1 MPKHLL
7 PLQSGQVSGKMDGN
21 RVFATRGGQTYS
33 KRFTPPKQPNTKAQ
47 KEAQGRMAWAVKLW
61 QRWLTEEEREAWRG
75 YSVKGRK
82 RSPVSLVVSR
92 PPGNTLFIRSAIQC
106 KRAGFEPPRLPPKDP
121 EPQPVEL
128 SLSRKGKGI
137 LVEWVPDLS
146 WVLGPSAKARSKES
160 QPKVELSLAVTSP
173 WLKAYLSLFRAL
185 AIVPLSQ
192 GKFLLSSIP
201 KTKRFSFLSRVITPD
216 GQISRPS
223 RVQFIVSG

>member
-1 MPKHLL
+1 
-7 PLQSGQVSGKMDGN
+7 MDEN
-21 RVFATRGGQTYS
+21 RVFATLRGQTYS

-47 KEAQGRMAWAVKLW
+47 KQAQDRMAWAVKLW
-61 QRWLTEEEREAWRG
+61 QRWLSEEEREAWRG

-82 RSPVSLVVSR
+82 RSSVTLEGTR

-128 SLSRKGKGI
+128 SLVLKGKGLLI
-137 LVEWVPDLS
+137 QWSPDLS
-146 WVLGPSAKARSKES
+146 WVLGPSVKARSKSS

-173 WLKAYLSLFRAL
+173 WLKAYISLFRAL
-185 AIVPLSQ
+185 TIVPLSQ
-192 GKFLLSSIP
+192 GKHLLSPIP
-201 KTKRFSFLSRVITPD
+201 KDKRYSFLSRVITPD

-223 RVQFIVSG
+223 RVQFVLSG